1 MRPRVRVPVPAPNK
15 DDLTVQVFLFAMLRA
30 VIKHAKKLL
39 AKRGIK
45 VLLIIIGAAVLFE
58 VIALIW
64 LATSVNR
71 YHDFWEAKANESGEI
86 TYLALGDSAAQ
97 GIGATNPM
105 KGYVG
110 LIAQDIEAKS
120 GKSVRIVNIS
130 KTGAKFDDYLK
141 EQAPLVKTMKPD
153 VITIQIGA
161 NDIKGFNAEQY
172 RAKFKKVLATL
183 PDGTFVSN
191 MPLFNSRPGSTA
203 SGKQGSSI
211 IQEELRN
218 YPNLVF
224 VDLQSETTRH
234 QSIFGF
240 APDLFHPNNISY
252 KNWANAFLDQ
262 IRMLY

>member
-1 MRPRVRVPVPAPNK
+1 M
-15 DDLTVQVFLFAMLRA
+15 
-30 VIKHAKKLL
+30 
-39 AKRGIK
+39 
-45 VLLIIIGAAVLFE
+45 LLIIIGAFILIE
-58 VIALIW
+58 VVALLW
-64 LATSVNR
+64 LASSVNR
-71 YHDFWEAKANESGEI
+71 YHDFWATKANETGEI

-110 LIAQDIEAKS
+110 LIANNIEGKS

-130 KTGAKFDDYLK
+130 KTGAKFDDYLN
-141 EQAPLVKTMKPD
+141 EQAPVIATLKPD

-161 NDIKGFNAEQY
+161 NDIKLFNADEY
-172 RAKFKKVLATL
+172 RAKFKEVLKTL

-203 SGKQGSSI
+203 GGKQGSEI

-218 YPNLVF
+218 YPNLHF
-224 VDLQSETTRH
+224 VDLQRETTEH
-234 QSIFGF
+234 QSVFGF

-252 KNWANAFLDQ
+252 KNWANAFLKEIDKV
-262 IRMLY
+262 

>member
-1 MRPRVRVPVPAPNK
+1 M
-15 DDLTVQVFLFAMLRA
+15 
-30 VIKHAKKLL
+30 
-39 AKRGIK
+39 
-45 VLLIIIGAAVLFE
+45 LLIIIGAFILIE
-58 VIALIW
+58 VVALLW
-64 LATSVNR
+64 LAFSVNR
-71 YHDFWEAKANESGEI
+71 YHDFWAAKANETGEI

-110 LIAQDIEAKS
+110 LIANNIEGKS

-141 EQAPLVKTMKPD
+141 EQAPVIATLKPNI
-153 VITIQIGA
+153 ITIQIGA
-161 NDIKGFNAEQY
+161 NDIKLFNADEY
-172 RAKFKKVLATL
+172 RAKFKEVLKTL

-203 SGKQGSSI
+203 GGKQGSEI

-218 YPNLVF
+218 YPNLHF
-224 VDLQSETTRH
+224 VDLQQETAEH
-234 QSIFGF
+234 QSVFGF

-252 KNWANAFLDQ
+252 KNWANAFLKEIDKV
-262 IRMLY
+262 

>member
-1 MRPRVRVPVPAPNK
+1 M
-15 DDLTVQVFLFAMLRA
+15 
-30 VIKHAKKLL
+30 
-39 AKRGIK
+39 
-45 VLLIIIGAAVLFE
+45 LLIIIGAFILIE
-58 VIALIW
+58 VVALLW
-64 LATSVNR
+64 LASSVNR
-71 YHDFWEAKANESGEI
+71 YHDFWATKANETGEI

-110 LIAQDIEAKS
+110 LIANNIEGKS

-141 EQAPLVKTMKPD
+141 EQAPVIATLKPD
-153 VITIQIGA
+153 IITIQIGA
-161 NDIKGFNAEQY
+161 NDIKLFNADEY
-172 RAKFKKVLATL
+172 RAKFKKVLKTL

-203 SGKQGSSI
+203 GGKQGSEI

-218 YPNLVF
+218 YPNLHF
-224 VDLQSETTRH
+224 VNLQQETTEH
-234 QSIFGF
+234 QSVFGF

-252 KNWANAFLDQ
+252 KNWANAFLKEIDKV
-262 IRMLY
+262 

>member
-1 MRPRVRVPVPAPNK
+1 
-15 DDLTVQVFLFAMLRA
+15 
-30 VIKHAKKLL
+30 
-39 AKRGIK
+39 
-45 VLLIIIGAAVLFE
+45 VLLIIIGAFILIE
-58 VIALIW
+58 VVALLW
-64 LATSVNR
+64 LASSVNR
-71 YHDFWEAKANESGEI
+71 YHDFWATKANETGEI

-110 LIAQDIEAKS
+110 LIANNIEGKS

-141 EQAPLVKTMKPD
+141 EQAPVIATLKPD
-153 VITIQIGA
+153 IITIQIGA
-161 NDIKGFNAEQY
+161 NDIKLFNADEY
-172 RAKFKKVLATL
+172 RAKFKKVLKTL

-203 SGKQGSSI
+203 GGKQGSEI

-218 YPNLVF
+218 YPNLHF
-224 VDLQSETTRH
+224 VNLQQETTEH
-234 QSIFGF
+234 QSVFGF

-252 KNWANAFLDQ
+252 KNWANAFLKEIDKV
-262 IRMLY
+262 

>member
-1 MRPRVRVPVPAPNK
+1 
-15 DDLTVQVFLFAMLRA
+15 
-30 VIKHAKKLL
+30 
-39 AKRGIK
+39 
-45 VLLIIIGAAVLFE
+45 VLLIIIGAFILIE
-58 VIALIW
+58 VVALLW
-64 LATSVNR
+64 LAFSVNR
-71 YHDFWEAKANESGEI
+71 YHDFWAAKANETGEI

-110 LIAQDIEAKS
+110 LIANNIEGKS

-141 EQAPLVKTMKPD
+141 EQAPVIATLKPNI
-153 VITIQIGA
+153 ITIQIGA
-161 NDIKGFNAEQY
+161 NDIKLFNADEY
-172 RAKFKKVLATL
+172 RAKFKEVLKTL

-203 SGKQGSSI
+203 GGKQGSEI

-218 YPNLVF
+218 YPNLHF
-224 VDLQSETTRH
+224 VDLQQETAEH
-234 QSIFGF
+234 QSVFGF

-252 KNWANAFLDQ
+252 KNWANAFLKEIDKV
-262 IRMLY
+262 

>member
-1 MRPRVRVPVPAPNK
+1 V
-15 DDLTVQVFLFAMLRA
+15 
-30 VIKHAKKLL
+30 
-39 AKRGIK
+39 K
-45 VLLIIIGAAVLFE
+45 VLLIIIGTLILVE

-71 YHDFWEAKANESGEI
+71 YHDFWATKTNETGEI

-110 LIAQDIEAKS
+110 LIANSIEEKS

-141 EQAPLVKTMKPD
+141 DQAPMIATLQPD

-161 NDIKGFNAEQY
+161 NDIKLFNADEY
-172 RAKFKKVLATL
+172 RAKFKKVLETL

-191 MPLFNSRPGSTA
+191 MPLFNSRPGSTE
-203 SGKQGSSI
+203 SGKKGSAI

-218 YPNLVF
+218 YPNLRF
-224 VDLQSETTRH
+224 VDLQKETTEH
-234 QSIFGF
+234 QSVFGF

-252 KNWANAFLDQ
+252 KNWANAFLKEIDKV
-262 IRMLY
+262 

>member
-1 MRPRVRVPVPAPNK
+1 M
-15 DDLTVQVFLFAMLRA
+15 LLF
-30 VIKHAKKLL
+30 VI
-39 AKRGIK
+39 G
-45 VLLIIIGAAVLFE
+45 VLVLIE

-64 LATSVNR
+64 LALSVNR
-71 YHDFWEAKANESGEI
+71 YHDFWAEKAKESGEI

-110 LIAQDIEAKS
+110 LIAKSIEQKD
-120 GKSVRIVNIS
+120 GKSVRIINIS

-141 EQAPLVKTMKPD
+141 DQAPTIATLKPD

-161 NDIKGFNAEQY
+161 NDIKLFNADEY
-172 RAKFKKVLATL
+172 RTKFKQVLETL

-191 MPLFNSRPGSTA
+191 MPLFNSRPGSTE
-203 SGKQGSSI
+203 SGKRGSAI
-211 IQEELRN
+211 IKEELQK
-218 YPNLVF
+218 YPKLHF
-224 VDLQSETTRH
+224 VDLQKETTEH

-252 KNWANAFLDQ
+252 KNWANAFLKEIDKV
-262 IRMLY
+262 